1 MSVND
6 ESTHL
11 GAKKGSDTEQT
22 VSYVMEVMPTPR
34 GWGIEP
40 TFARGKGHMRLLKG
54 RIEFFGVD
62 ISLEDRIYRAP
73 EPEETEPELSPV
85 DMDPADRLLGKDKK
99 RKVHSRESDVDL
111 FALEAQIRH
120 KLSGASPYEFNED
133 EQFLRADYRN
143 AKEIRRVHFELEQRT
158 NHLSFA
164 LIELAIVTVFL
175 SAMELAPAFGL
186 PFPSVFTPEGSPLM
200 YLAVSLAGLLFAA
213 YISRHDIAAG
223 VRSLVHRKCNT
234 RTVLSVAIIVELLH
248 MIYMLVMLLSF
259 GTQVTNSFAAP
270 VCFAVM
276 IYTANRLMHTLRMAR
291 GFSFAAKRGPHCA
304 LLSADDSP
312 LSVDLRLAAGG
323 GSARVSY
330 LVRTKRLSG
339 YFDNACREDSSSLIM
354 SRLYP
359 YLIGISLAAA
369 LVGAVR
375 GALRGDSFISVG
387 FSALCA
393 ALVTSVPIT
402 GLLCLEIPL
411 SLTSKKLL
419 RNGALLNGWNA
430 VNKFGDTDAFA
441 INTTD
446 LFPRGSIKVRKALAV
461 GEMEIEQVTAAAAS
475 VVIASGGALAEV
487 FGALIHDETQ
497 MRDSVDGLMY
507 ENELG
512 ISAWLREKRILVGNR
527 EMMETHRVIIPNGG
541 LKRLDEFEAMVERPG
556 HQVLYVAVNNKLM
569 GVYLLEYKATTA
581 VRNALVQIISDGTNL
596 MIYTCDAN
604 INVPLITNV
613 FDLPPRFIS
622 ILDNEGSR
630 VYDSVTYAVTEKEEA
645 LLATNGTFKAL
656 AAGIRAAVR
665 LKETQSLGILVQSV
679 CFGMGFLFVAIL
691 SGISPYAID
700 AAQILIMQV
709 VFVIISLFFVLRA
722 I

>member
-1 MSVND
+1 MSVN
-6 ESTHL
+6 EETTHI
-11 GAKKGSDTEQT
+11 GPRKQPDNQRI
-22 VSYVMEVMPTPR
+22 VSYIMEAMPVPR
-34 GWGIEP
+34 GWGIETP
-40 TFARGKGHMRLLKG
+40 FAEGKGHMRLLRG
-54 RIEFFGVD
+54 RIEFARVD
-62 ISLEDRIYRAP
+62 ISLEDRIYQAP
-73 EPEETEPELSPV
+73 EPEDPEPEISPA
-85 DMDPADRLLGKDKK
+85 DMDPADKLLGKDKK
-99 RKVHSRESDVDL
+99 RRVHTRENDVDL
-111 FALEAQIRH
+111 FALEEQIRN
-120 KLSGASPYEFNED
+120 KFNGVPAYELNED
-133 EQFLRADYRN
+133 EQFVKSDYRS
-143 AKEIRRVHFELEQRT
+143 AKEIRHVHFELEQLT
-158 NHLSFA
+158 NRLTFG
-164 LIELAIVTVFL
+164 LIELVIVTVFL
-175 SAMELAPAFGL
+175 GAVELAPAFGL
-186 PFPSVFTPEGSPLM
+186 PFPSIFTPDGSPLI
-200 YLAVSLAGLLFAA
+200 YLAISLAGLLFAA
-213 YISRHDIAAG
+213 YISLNDVITG
-223 VRSLVHRKCNT
+223 IKNLVHQKFNT
-234 RTVLSVAIIVELLH
+234 RTVLAVAIIAELLH
-248 MIYMLVMLLSF
+248 MIYMLVMYLSF
-259 GTQVTNSFAAP
+259 GMNVTNSFAAP

-276 IYTANRLMHTLRMAR
+276 IYTANRLMHTVRVAR
-291 GFSFAAKRGPHCA
+291 GFSFAAKRGTHCA
-304 LLSADDSP
+304 LLSANDSP
-312 LSVDLRLAAGG
+312 LAVDLRLAAGG

-339 YFDNACREDSSSLIM
+339 YFKNACREDSSSLIM

-359 YLIGISLAAA
+359 YLLAISLAAA
-369 LVGAVR
+369 VVGGIR
-375 GALRGDSFISVG
+375 GALRGDSFVSVG

-411 SLTSKKLL
+411 SLISKKLL
-419 RNGALLNGWNA
+419 RSGALLNGWNA

-461 GEMEIEQVTAAAAS
+461 SEMEIEEVTAAAAS

-487 FGALIHDETQ
+487 FRALIHDENRL
-497 MRDSVDGLMY
+497 RDSVDGLFY

-541 LKRLDEFEAMVERPG
+541 LARLDEFEGMVQRPG

-569 GVYLLEYKATTA
+569 GVYLLEYKASAA

-622 ILDNEGSR
+622 ILDNEGSSI
-630 VYDSVTYAVTEKEEA
+630 YDSVTYAVTDSEEA
-645 LLATNGTFKAL
+645 LLSTNGSFKAL
-656 AAGIRAAVR
+656 SAGIRAAVR

-709 VFVIISLFFVLRA
+709 VFVIISLFSILRA

>member
-1 MSVND
+1 MSVN
-6 ESTHL
+6 EETTHI
-11 GAKKGSDTEQT
+11 GAKRETDEPRV
-22 VSYVMEVMPTPR
+22 VSYVMEAMPTPR

-40 TFARGKGHMRLLKG
+40 SFAEGRGHMRLLRG
-54 RIEFFGVD
+54 RIEFISLD

-73 EPEETEPELSPV
+73 DPEEFESELSPV
-85 DMDPADRLLGKDKK
+85 DMDPADKILGKDKK
-99 RKVHSRESDVDL
+99 RKVHNRESDVDL
-111 FALEAQIRH
+111 FALEEQIRN
-120 KLSGASPYEFNED
+120 KLNGAPAYELSED
-133 EQFLRADYRN
+133 EAFIQSNYRN
-143 AKEIRRVHFELEQRT
+143 SKEIRRIHFELEQRT
-158 NHLSFA
+158 NRLTFS
-164 LIELAIVTVFL
+164 LIELVIVTVFL
-175 SAMELAPAFGL
+175 SAMELMPAFGL
-186 PFPSVFTPEGSPLM
+186 PFPSVFTPEGSSFM
-200 YLAVSLAGLLFAA
+200 YLVVSLAGLLF
-213 YISRHDIAAG
+213 SSFVSLNDVVAG
-223 VRSLVHRKCNT
+223 IKNLVHRKYNT
-234 RTVLSVAIIVELLH
+234 RTALAVAIIAELLH
-248 MIYMLVMLLSF
+248 ILYMLMMFISF
-259 GTQVTNSFAAP
+259 DRPATNSFAAP
-270 VCFAVM
+270 VCFAVT
-276 IYTANRLMHTLRMAR
+276 IYTANRLMHTVRMAR
-291 GFSFAAKRGPHCA
+291 GFGFAAKRTTHCA

-312 LSVDLRLAAGG
+312 IAVDLRLAAGG

-330 LVRTKRLSG
+330 LVRTKHLG
-339 YFDNACREDSSSLIM
+339 DYFKHACREDSSSLIM

-359 YLIGISLAAA
+359 YLLGISLAAA
-369 LVGAVR
+369 LVGAIR

-411 SLTSKKLL
+411 SLTSKRLL
-419 RNGALLNGWNA
+419 RSGALLNGWNA

-487 FGALIHDETQ
+487 FGALIHDENRL
-497 MRDSVDGLMY
+497 RDSVDGLFY

-512 ISAWLREKRILVGNR
+512 ISAWLREKRVLVGNR

-541 LKRLDEFEAMVERPG
+541 LKRLDEFEAMVTRPG

-569 GVYLLEYKATTA
+569 GVYLLEYKASTA

-622 ILDNEGSR
+622 ILDNEGSS
-630 VYDSVTYAVTEKEEA
+630 VYDSVTYAVTDSEEA
-645 LLATNGTFKAL
+645 LLATNGSFKAL
-656 AAGIRAAVR
+656 SAGIRAAVR

-700 AAQILIMQV
+700 AGQILIMQV
-709 VFVIISLFFVLRA
+709 VFVIISLFSILRA